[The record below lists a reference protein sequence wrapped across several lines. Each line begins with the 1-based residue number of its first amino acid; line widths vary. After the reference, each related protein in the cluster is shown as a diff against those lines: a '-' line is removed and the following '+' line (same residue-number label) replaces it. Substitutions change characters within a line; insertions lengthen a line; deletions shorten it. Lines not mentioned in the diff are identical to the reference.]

1 MKHLFS
7 SARLAL
13 TIAATLSLAACN
25 KDNDDVTPADP
36 DAGKEYRFVRLLVAD
51 EQAST
56 LTQLTPFDGS
66 TASFSAKYPLATLY
80 PTASGRYAAVLY
92 QSQNLVEMFDTGLES
107 HDGHADVKG
116 TAKWATISAT
126 GPKPTHFKSHDE
138 ETLIFND
145 GDGTLSVADEDDF
158 HTPGARFN
166 TINAGLSA
174 HHGAMA
180 HLSNDTY
187 AVTETQPGSTAPT
200 GVRIINENGGLVHA
214 ATLQTGSLHGN
225 ASDGENAVF
234 GAWTTTANASGSVL
248 VVNKSGQQRLIANP
262 ANLGANRLG
271 TIYYAEG
278 AKKFIGYSAT
288 KGAYLI
294 DLAANSMTP
303 IYEGTDAIQCKLDN
317 AGKQL
322 LVLTLGGQLR
332 VYDLTT
338 NSLKQQGTVIA
349 ATPAADV
356 YKPVLEATERFAY
369 IAVPALGEV
378 HQVQLDNLGS
388 ITKHKVTARPVR
400 LTLLGIET
408 SESH

>member
-1 MKHLFS
+1 MKHFFS

-13 TIAATLSLAACN
+13 TIVATLTLAACN
-25 KDNDDVTPADP
+25 KDNDEPTPTDP

-66 TASFSAKYPLATLY
+66 AASFSAKYPLATLY

-116 TAKWATISAT
+116 TAKWAAATAT

-138 ETLIFND
+138 ESLIFND
-145 GDGTLSVADEDDF
+145 GDGTLSVGDEDDF
-158 HTPGARFN
+158 HTPGARFR
-166 TINAGLSA
+166 TINAGLAA

-200 GVRIINENGGLVHA
+200 GVRIINQTGGLVHA

-234 GAWTTTANASGSVL
+234 GAWTTTANTTGSVL

-262 ANLGANRLG
+262 ASLGANRLG
-271 TIYYAEG
+271 TIYYAKG

-294 DLAANSMTP
+294 DLSANTMTP
-303 IYEGTDAIQCKLDN
+303 IYDGTDAIQCKLDY
-317 AGKQL
+317 AGQQL

-332 VYDLTT
+332 VYDLAT
-338 NSLKQQGTVIA
+338 NSLKRQSSVIA
-349 ATPAADV
+349 ATPAADA
-356 YKPVLEATERFAY
+356 YKPVLEASGRFAY
-369 IAVPALGEV
+369 LAVPALGEV
-378 HQVQLDNLGS
+378 HQVRLDDLS
-388 ITKHKVTARPVR
+388 TTAKYKVTARPVR
-400 LTLLGIET
+400 LALLGIET

>member
-13 TIAATLSLAACN
+13 TIAAALTLAACN
-25 KDNDDVTPADP
+25 RDNDDVTPVDP

-66 TASFSAKYPLATLY
+66 TASFTTKYQLATLY
-80 PTASGRYAAVLY
+80 PTASGRFAAVLY

-107 HDGHADVKG
+107 HDDHADVKG

-158 HTPGARFN
+158 HSPGARFR

-180 HLSNDTY
+180 HLSNGTY
-187 AVTETQPGSTAPT
+187 AVTETQPGSTVPT
-200 GVRIINENGGLVHA
+200 GVRIINSTGGLVHA
-214 ATLQTGSLHGN
+214 AALQTGSLHGN

-303 IYEGTDAIQCKLDN
+303 IYEGTDAIQCKLDY
-317 AGKQL
+317 ASKQL

-332 VYDLTT
+332 VYDLAT

-356 YKPVLEATERFAY
+356 YKPVLEASARFAY

-378 HQVQLDNLGS
+378 HQVQLDNLS
-388 ITKHKVTARPVR
+388 SVTKHKVTARPVR

-408 SESH
+408 SEAH